1 MAWQKAM
8 DLVVDIYT
16 VTERFPKHE
25 LYGLTSQIRRAAV
38 SVPSNIA
45 EGQAHYSKLEFRHS
59 LRHAQGSVAELETQ
73 ILIAQRL
80 KYLDDETTLRLT
92 RRAEEVGRII
102 NGLIASA
109 PRSSNRLQGT
119 RYWVLGTGNWV
130 LIHFCTAAM
139 RPSAN

>member
-1 MAWQKAM
+1 M

-45 EGQAHYSKLEFRHS
+45 EGQAHYSKLEFRHF

-80 KYLDDETTLRLT
+80 KYLDDEAAQRLT

-102 NGLIASA
+102 NGLIAS
-109 PRSSNRLQGT
+109 
-119 RYWVLGTGNWV
+119 
-130 LIHFCTAAM
+130 I
-139 RPSAN
+139 RPKE